1 MEIYKDWQI
10 RKSIFAPGYYEAT
23 NLNDCDASMKY
34 AKSLE
39 EIKIEIDEDD
49 L

>member
-23 NLNDCDASMKY
+23 NLNDCDAFMIH